1 MRSNNRRSRF
11 LPRRRR
17 SRRDEEFL
25 TGAVLNPGRDGK
37 ARDTLVAGFISNF
50 SLRQKFSKLPMH
62 ILTFPASLSLSS
74 QSLSF
79 SPFFLSLNIPGFMH
93 TAEHL
98 FTFSRLS
105 FSLFSVSLLFFSL
118 FSISLPLFVSL
129 SLSFSAVRGINFKNN
144 LIIKRFFVDRNLLL
158 FKNLSRLLDPWL
170 TS

>member
-1 MRSNNRRSRF
+1 MFLIQRIIKVVRSNNRRSRF

-50 SLRQKFSKLPMH
+50 SLRQKISKLPMH

-98 FTFSRLS
+98 FTFSRLFFPLLSLSPLFLSLINLSPSLCLS
-105 FSLFSVSLLFFSL
+105 FSLIFS
-118 FSISLPLFVSL
+118 
-129 SLSFSAVRGINFKNN
+129 G
-144 LIIKRFFVDRNLLL
+144 KRN
-158 FKNLSRLLDPWL
+158 
-170 TS
+170 